1 MVKVKICGL
10 TRVEDAKTAYE
21 AGADMIGVIV
31 NAKVPTPRNLDYGS
45 ARKILEQVPSGIEK
59 VAVGMPEDLS
69 EGLEIVEELDPDYL
83 QMHSYPSLSEAEELR
98 KATEKKLIITVSIPR
113 KAPDSTKMIT
123 KARKIAEVSDFILL
137 DTEGPGGGETGKTHD
152 WSASRKIRDT
162 LETPVF
168 LAGGLNPS
176 NVREAIEKV
185 QPYGVDVASGI
196 ESEPGIKA
204 PEKVKAFVKASKEL

>member
-10 TRVEDAKTAYE
+10 TRVEDVKTAYE

-31 NAKVPTPRNLDYGS
+31 NAKVPTPRNLDYDE
-45 ARKILEQVPSGIEK
+45 ARKILEQTPSGIEK
-59 VAVGMPEDLS
+59 VVVGMPGDLS
-69 EGLEIVEELDPDYL
+69 EGLEIIEELDPDYL
-83 QMHSYPSLSEAEELR
+83 QMHSYPSLSEVGEL
-98 KATEKKLIITVSIPR
+98 KDITGKKLIITVSIPR
-113 KAPDSTKMIT
+113 KSLDSAKLIVR
-123 KARKIAEVSDFILL
+123 AEEVAEVSDFILL

-152 WSASRKIRDT
+152 WTASRKIRDA

-196 ESEPGIKA
+196 EAEPGIKD
-204 PEKVKAFVKASKEL
+204 PEKVKAFVKASKES